1 MRYSSK
7 FRTKKP
13 KHFSQR
19 NFKIQGMKKLI
30 FTFLSCMIISCA
42 FSQVTYYWVGG
53 SAVTAWGTASNWNT
67 ALDGSGTARVPAT
80 TDIMIFDGS
89 NIGGAAP
96 ATGAV
101 SVTVTGITIGKLILQ
116 NNADVALSR
125 ATSSTT
131 TLVVGDD
138 PSSDDL
144 IVNAGSKLRLRGT
157 IGSFLLLLANNA
169 VGATPATTSA
179 TAKIFGDIFIE
190 EGNST
195 IQNRFTSR
203 LKGAFV
209 FASGSSMTTNAAYT
223 YYPFSSTG
231 SGVTPVFGGV
241 VFQAG
246 SSYYFRGG
254 LSPFG
259 SSSTGFLADFQP
271 GSNFYFRA
279 APAPNM
285 FANRIYGN
293 VIVDNNIAADGTINR
308 IGNLTI
314 NAGFTFT
321 THSSGSTPIT
331 GNIVNNG
338 AFIEPAADPNRNN
351 RIVMAGDAAQSIS
364 GTGTFALADLIISNT
379 SSVSLLKPV
388 QVDST
393 TVIYGTLTQSASA
406 TITGGGS
413 TTLKS
418 PASVFTSGLINVDSV
433 VIKSVSD
440 FTGVEIGMSV
450 SGANI
455 PANTVIVNFSSAAG
469 TITLSKPVTGAVTY
483 ASAATALN
491 IFNGSGI
498 LPVGFENERAALS
511 NGKANI
517 SWKMQAENDVSDY
530 IIERSAN
537 GTKFDEIGSTHAAGS
552 IQYYYTDQSP
562 LAGINYYRIKALL
575 ATGQI
580 KYSTILK
587 VVSGKGNAAMQ
598 VYPNPVK
605 DKMAN
610 IQLSNMDKGTYTIS
624 VFSQSGQKQFT
635 KTIDHAG
642 GSSTL
647 SVPLPATINAGMY
660 MIRLDGEGAS
670 LKQQLI
676 VQ

>member
-1 MRYSSK
+1 
-7 FRTKKP
+7 
-13 KHFSQR
+13 
-19 NFKIQGMKKLI
+19 MKKLI
-30 FTFLSCMIISCA
+30 FTFISCMIISCA
-42 FSQVTYYWVGG
+42 FSQTTYYYVGG
-53 SAVTAWGTASNWNT
+53 AAGSFTAASSYNT
-67 ALDGSGTARVPAT
+67 ALDGSGATRVAAAN
-80 TDIMIFDGS
+80 DILIFDGS
-89 NIGGAAP
+89 NIGGTTPTPGVPLSFAI
-96 ATGAV
+96 
-101 SVTVTGITIGKLILQ
+101 STVTIGRLQLQ
-116 NNADVALSR
+116 NGADISLSR
-125 ATSSTT
+125 SGSGGTT
-131 TLVVGDD
+131 NLNIGDIAG
-138 PSSDDL
+138 DDL
-144 IVNAGSKLRLRGT
+144 IVNAGCKLRLKGNT
-157 IGSFLLLLANNA
+157 GSILLLLVNNA
-169 VGATPATTSA
+169 ANPVPATISA
-179 TAKIFGDIFIE
+179 TAKIYGEFSIE
-190 EGNST
+190 DGNGS
-195 IQNRFTSR
+195 IQNRITSR

-209 FASGSSMTTNAAYT
+209 FASGSSFTTLIAYT

-231 SGVTPVFGGV
+231 SSTTPVNGGV
-241 VFQAG
+241 VFEAG
-246 SSYYFRGG
+246 SSYYFQGG

-259 SSSTGFLADFQP
+259 SNSTSFLAEFQP

-293 VIVDNNIAADGTINR
+293 VIIDNNVAADGTINR
-308 IGNLTI
+308 INNLTI

-321 THSSGSTPIT
+321 THSSGSTPVT

-351 RIVMAGDAAQSIS
+351 RIVMAGDAAQTIG
-364 GTGTFALADLIISNT
+364 GTGSFALADFIISNT
-379 SSVSLLKPV
+379 SNVTLLKPV

-413 TTLKS
+413 TTLKT
-418 PASVFTSGLINVDSV
+418 PASVFPSGLINVDSV

-455 PANTVIVNFSSAAG
+455 PANTVVVNFSSSAG
-469 TITLSKPVTGAVTY
+469 TITISKPVTGAVTY

-491 IFNGSGI
+491 VFNGAAVV
-498 LPVGFENERAALS
+498 PVGFENERAALVS
-511 NGKANI
+511 SKTNI
-517 SWKMQAENDVSDY
+517 SWKMQTENDVINY
-530 IIERSAN
+530 VIERSVN
-537 GTKFDEIGSTHAAGS
+537 GTKFDEIGSTPAAGS

-562 LAGINYYRIKALL
+562 LAGVNYYRIKAVQ

-580 KYSTILK
+580 KYSNILK
-587 VVSGKGNAAMQ
+587 VMNGKGNAALQ

-610 IQLSNMDKGTYTIS
+610 VQLSNMDKGAYTIS

-635 KTIDHAG
+635 RTIEHAG
-642 GSSTL
+642 GSATI
-647 SVPLPATINAGMY
+647 SVPLPATIKTGMY
-660 MIRLDGEGAS
+660 VIRLDGDGVS